1 MSLVC
6 EHPNHEGDRLMRQR
20 SDLLEE
26 RTEWARRLQGETSA
40 LSHQLALIRESRW
53 MKLGRKVG
61 FGPVLPL
68 K

>member
-26 RTEWARRLQGETSA
+26 RTEWRRLTADQGREFVRIRRRVCMDCARRDAEPRLAGQG
-40 LSHQLALIRESRW
+40 L
-53 MKLGRKVG
+53 LGI
-61 FGPVLPL
+61 
-68 K
+68 